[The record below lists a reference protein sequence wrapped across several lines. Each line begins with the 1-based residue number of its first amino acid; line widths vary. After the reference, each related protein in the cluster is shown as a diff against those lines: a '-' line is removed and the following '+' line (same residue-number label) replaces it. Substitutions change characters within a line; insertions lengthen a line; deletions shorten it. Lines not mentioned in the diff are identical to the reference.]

1 MKLVFPGGEHP
12 QVLLGPG
19 LNRVGSG
26 VDANVHIDRPGVLA
40 EHCELHVT
48 ASGVVL
54 HVPGGAAVA
63 VNGRAVEGVIA
74 LRPGD
79 TVTFEGI
86 NARLASI
93 GMPSIGTLAG
103 DGGLLDA
110 QAAND
115 ASLASVGGDPQM
127 TVVRPVIPRYVLR
140 GVSGAAFGRVYP
152 VVGAT
157 TIGRAAECTLRID
170 DANLSRLHAR
180 LVPNDA
186 GLWIED
192 AGSTNGCFVN
202 GRRVQAAQAEP
213 GDEIG
218 FDALRFQLIAPG
230 QRDPAVFVLPS
241 RVKARAARWPLWTAA
256 GVVAL
261 TAIAAAVVFGFAG

>member
-26 VDANVHIDRPGVLA
+26 ADANVLIDRPGVLA

-48 ASGVVL
+48 ATGVVL

-63 VNGRAVEGVIA
+63 VNDRPVEGLIA

-79 TVTFEGI
+79 TFSFEGVS
-86 NARLASI
+86 ARLASI
-93 GMPSIGTLAG
+93 GMPSIAPTDAVAG
-103 DGGLLDA
+103 LDGPR
-110 QAAND
+110 AAND
-115 ASLASVGGDPQM
+115 ASVATPGGDPQM
-127 TVVRPVIPRYVLR
+127 TVVRPVVPRYVLR
-140 GVSGAAFGRVYP
+140 GVSGTAFGRVYP
-152 VVGAT
+152 LVGAT

-170 DANLSRLHAR
+170 DVNLSRLHAR

-192 AGSTNGCFVN
+192 AGSTNGCFIN

-213 GDEIG
+213 GDEIA
-218 FDALRFQLIAPG
+218 FDALRFQLLAPG
-230 QRDPAVFVLPS
+230 QRDPAATALPPS
-241 RVKARAARWPLWTAA
+241 RARPRAARWPLWTAA
-256 GVVAL
+256 GVVVL
-261 TAIAAAVVFGFAG
+261 TAIAAAAFSLAG

>member
-12 QVLLGPG
+12 QALLGPG

-26 VDANVHIDRPGVLA
+26 ADATVHIDRPGVLPA
-40 EHCELHVT
+40 HCELHVT
-48 ASGVVL
+48 ASGVML
-54 HVPGGAAVA
+54 QVPSGVAVA
-63 VNGRAVEGVIA
+63 VNGQLVEGVIA
-74 LRPGD
+74 VRPGD
-79 TVTFEGI
+79 TLTFEGI

-93 GMPSIGTLAG
+93 GTPSIAPER
-103 DGGLLDA
+103 GGGQLDA
-110 QAAND
+110 PAAND
-115 ASLASVGGDPQM
+115 ANVLAVGGDPQL
-127 TVVRPVIPRYVLR
+127 TIVRPVVPRYVLR

-152 VVGAT
+152 VVGPT
-157 TIGRAAECTLRID
+157 TIGRGAECTLRID

-192 AGSTNGCFVN
+192 AGSTNGCFIN
-202 GRRVQAAQAEP
+202 GRRVQAAQAEA

-230 QRDPAVFVLPS
+230 QRHPAAAPTLSPHA
-241 RVKARAARWPLWTAA
+241 RARAARWPLWTAA

-261 TAIAAAVVFGFAG
+261 TAIAAAAFALAG